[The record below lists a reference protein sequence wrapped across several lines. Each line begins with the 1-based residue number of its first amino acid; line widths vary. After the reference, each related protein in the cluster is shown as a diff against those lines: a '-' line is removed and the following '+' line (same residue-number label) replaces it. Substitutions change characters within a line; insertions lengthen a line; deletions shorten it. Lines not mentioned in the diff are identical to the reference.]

1 MNTIRNTI
9 RRGLK
14 GQKGVTLVELLIAL
28 AIGGILVGLT
38 FQFLNVESE
47 NFLQGRNNSEMQ
59 QELRWAMQFV
69 SSHVRLAGNIVP
81 QMLIADTG
89 YKVIDNIN
97 GPGGAPDS
105 LSILGSFR
113 SVVITL
119 DQTMGNVGA
128 QIKCSDKAN
137 FPPEALVD
145 ILTDYDLAFISDGTY
160 SEVFQITKILADHL
174 YHEASPPWNDD
185 NKLDH
190 RYAIGSTL
198 TAITNYS
205 FYVRVDSTGHSN
217 LMVKSQAWPEQI
229 LAGDVED
236 FQVRFK
242 MKSGQWKDT
251 IEANEITLNEI
262 RHVEITMRTRSAKPI
277 RGYRDSKYGDAYK
290 HMELKGIIIPKSVTV
305 M

>member
-1 MNTIRNTI
+1 M
-9 RRGLK
+9 
-14 GQKGVTLVELLIAL
+14 TLVELLVAL
-28 AIGGILVGLT
+28 IVSVILIFGV
-38 FQFLNVESE
+38 FQFLNVEAE
-47 NFLQGRNNSEMQ
+47 NFIQGRETSEMQ

-69 SSHVRLAGNIVP
+69 SAHVRLAGNIAP
-81 QMLIADTG
+81 QTLISATG
-89 YKVIDNIN
+89 VKVIDNVD
-97 GPGGAPDS
+97 GAGGAPDS

-119 DQTMGNVGA
+119 DQTMGNEGS

-137 FPPEALVD
+137 TPPEPLD
-145 ILTDYDLAFISDGTY
+145 ELFTDGDLAFISDGTH
-160 SEVFQITKILADHL
+160 SEIFQITNIQADHL
-174 YHEASPPWNDD
+174 YHDAAFPWNDD
-185 NKLDH
+185 MKLDH
-190 RYAIGSTL
+190 RYVAGSTL
-198 TAITNYS
+198 SMVTNYS
-205 FYVRVDSTGHSN
+205 FYVKADDTGRRN

-251 IEANEITLNEI
+251 IEANKITLNEI

-290 HMELKGIIIPKSVTV
+290 HMELKGVVIPKSITV

>member
-28 AIGGILVGLT
+28 AIGGILIGLT

-69 SSHVRLAGNIVP
+69 SAHVRLAGNIVP

-145 ILTDYDLAFISDGTY
+145 ILSDFDLAFISDGTY

-174 YHEASPPWNDD
+174 YHEASPP
-185 NKLDH
+185 LERRQQAGPPVRHRQHAHRDH
-190 RYAIGSTL
+190 QLQLLCPGGLHGALESHG
-198 TAITNYS
+198 
-205 FYVRVDSTGHSN
+205 
-217 LMVKSQAWPEQI
+217 QI
-229 LAGDVED
+229 PGLAGT
-236 FQVRFK
+236 
-242 MKSGQWKDT
+242 DT
-251 IEANEITLNEI
+251 G
-262 RHVEITMRTRSAKPI
+262 R
-277 RGYRDSKYGDAYK
+277 
-290 HMELKGIIIPKSVTV
+290 
-305 M
+305 